1 MKILEKDNVFYVK
14 ATIGQGLTADLVVD
28 TGFSGPVVLGG
39 KQLWPAGCS
48 VQRCQRM
55 SSIHGLIYMGPVSS
69 AVATVGSDSYHT
81 FHTYQGR
88 LAIGQC
94 AIDTT
99 FVVAP
104 DYDRHIL
111 TLDAL
116 YNIIGK
122 SGFCMDLFAKQIVPI
137 RLPPHRLSRCPSRKR
152 GGVWMLPVRIGLNQ
166 GWFVVDTGFAG
177 SFLTTTKFLKHT
189 AQIEET
195 ETKMTVRAWQS
206 QDLEGRVCRSV
217 CSLGTCPNH
226 DAEWIAVDSD
236 MPVGDGLVGV
246 KALRTVQMFFLST
259 KICAMAN
266 GKTL

>member
-1 MKILEKDNVFYVK
+1 
-14 ATIGQGLTADLVVD
+14 
-28 TGFSGPVVLGG
+28 
-39 KQLWPAGCS
+39 
-48 VQRCQRM
+48 
-55 SSIHGLIYMGPVSS
+55 
-69 AVATVGSDSYHT
+69 
-81 FHTYQGR
+81 
-88 LAIGQC
+88 
-94 AIDTT
+94 
-99 FVVAP
+99 
-104 DYDRHIL
+104 
-111 TLDAL
+111 
-116 YNIIGK
+116 
-122 SGFCMDLFAKQIVPI
+122 
-137 RLPPHRLSRCPSRKR
+137 
-152 GGVWMLPVRIGLNQ
+152 VRIGLNQ